1 MQAQGFGDWQ
11 THRDSETQGYRK
23 AGDQTH
29 SGRTQYPAGYSLDRD
44 QSSGGQPLEPEDC
57 LLAIA

>member
-11 THRDSETQGYRK
+11 TRGASDTQGYRK

-29 SGRTQYPAGYSLDRD
+29 SGRTLYPAGYSLNRD
-44 QSSGGQPLEPEDC
+44 HSAGGQLLEPEDC